1 MLKERSYTD
10 FTFWLGADFWLQ
22 PEILEQRWVSQSPQS
37 SVSIC
42 LLNIMVISCFMFL
55 FLESDRGSE
64 PKPPPRQ
71 LTVYFKKSAGKTSA
85 GLDDGF

>member
-1 MLKERSYTD
+1 
-10 FTFWLGADFWLQ
+10 
-22 PEILEQRWVSQSPQS
+22 
-37 SVSIC
+37 
-42 LLNIMVISCFMFL
+42 MFL

-71 LTVYFKKSAGKTSA
+71 LTVYLKKSAGKTSA